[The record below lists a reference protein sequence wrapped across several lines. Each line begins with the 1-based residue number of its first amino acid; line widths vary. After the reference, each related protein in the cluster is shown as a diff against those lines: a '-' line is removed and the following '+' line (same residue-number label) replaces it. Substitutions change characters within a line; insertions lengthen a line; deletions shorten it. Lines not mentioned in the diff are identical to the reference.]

1 MTQKNLL
8 ERRFGSVLGAWC
20 IIRIV
25 VSKIVWKID
34 FIEIIICG
42 SGHRIRPRSSRHVS
56 ILFFFIAINLNCK
69 KMRKSIL
76 VKCIFHHFNIYP
88 CSIPKHHLNLPQ
100 TEVPGDLMTEQG
112 HNGKLTR
119 EQNMVTKLLR
129 PTKTRQKRLINTDLD
144 QQNTCHVD
152 DTYFDDLSTR
162 QKICQIPNNWP
173 YFITT

>member
-56 ILFFFIAINLNCK
+56 ILFFFIAINLSCK
-69 KMRKSIL
+69 KAINQYLLNAFFIIL
-76 VKCIFHHFNIYP
+76 IFHP
-88 CSIPKHHLNLPQ
+88 CSKTMHHLNLPQ

-162 QKICQIPNNWP
+162 QK
-173 YFITT
+173 YVK

>member
-1 MTQKNLL
+1 MTKKNLL

-25 VSKIVWKID
+25 VSKMVWKID

-56 ILFFFIAINLNCK
+56 ILFFFVAINLRCK
-69 KMRKSIL
+69 KKRRSII
-76 VKCIFHHFNIYP
+76 VKCNFHKCLFILFYP
-88 CSIPKHHLNLPQ
+88 CSITKHHLNLPQ

-129 PTKTRQKRLINTDLD
+129 RATKTRQKGLINKDLD
-144 QQNTCHVD
+144 Q
-152 DTYFDDLSTR
+152 
-162 QKICQIPNNWP
+162 
-173 YFITT
+173 

>member
-1 MTQKNLL
+1 MLQMTKKNLL

-56 ILFFFIAINLNCK
+56 ILFFFVAINLRCK
-69 KMRKSIL
+69 KRRRSII
-76 VKCIFHHFNIYP
+76 VKCNFHHFLLFQP
-88 CSIPKHHLNLPQ
+88 CSITKHHLNLPQ

-129 PTKTRQKRLINTDLD
+129 PTKTRHKRLINTDLD
-144 QQNTCHVD
+144 Q
-152 DTYFDDLSTR
+152 
-162 QKICQIPNNWP
+162 
-173 YFITT
+173 